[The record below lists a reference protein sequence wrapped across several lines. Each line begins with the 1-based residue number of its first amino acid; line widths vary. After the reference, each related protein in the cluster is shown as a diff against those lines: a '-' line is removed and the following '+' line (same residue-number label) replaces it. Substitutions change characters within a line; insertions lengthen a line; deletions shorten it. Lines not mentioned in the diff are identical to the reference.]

1 MRWSKRNLRPGICSS
16 KAPFCSHQLVISPTH
31 QQVGLQKGDS
41 QVSPRKK
48 SRSSII
54 NLNKFVIFSRD
65 TKIKNGGNQTW
76 KELKWVLS
84 LSTYKLATFLL
95 FLWYLTWHTIWSIQ
109 NKISPGPINPAKPH
123 QKKFAPQRPR
133 HPWPCVCALRVGQRT
148 CSGLEKTV
156 WGFMVTKWCCKWT
169 LQMVM
174 VIVIVMMMTMKILER
189 IKHMTKIV
197 AMKMILLIH
206 DKNVYIYIYTRGIF
220 STRTAYEFLDNYL
233 WQYMIRIMILT
244 MTMNQVAVDEDQQG
258 KKRKHMNKL
267 IMIIVM

>member
-95 FLWYLTWHTIWSIQ
+95 LPWYLTWHTIWSIQ

-123 QKKFAPQRPR
+123 QKKVRAAASSSPM
-133 HPWPCVCALRVGQRT
+133 ALRLRPSCRAKNLQWIGKNCLRVHGDR
-148 CSGLEKTV
+148 
-156 WGFMVTKWCCKWT
+156 MM
-169 LQMVM
+169 LQMN
-174 VIVIVMMMTMKILER
+174 I
-189 IKHMTKIV
+189 
-197 AMKMILLIH
+197 ANG
-206 DKNVYIYIYTRGIF
+206 DGD
-220 STRTAYEFLDNYL
+220 SDSDDDDN
-233 WQYMIRIMILT
+233 
-244 MTMNQVAVDEDQQG
+244 EDFG
-258 KKRKHMNKL
+258 ED
-267 IMIIVM
+267 